1 MAFGRLWFSLKRRLG
16 FSSDDAGDNAL
27 AEVPSGI
34 AAMRA
39 SMPRSRR
46 TGFLTEQVF
55 ADEMMRFKQGGE
67 GPRLHVFSLSDFRR
81 AAGPKW
87 DRLQGLVEV
96 AFDTIIRRHVD
107 INTDVFTRLDAEIA
121 CLALPNADRSDAR
134 TRVASIAHD
143 LGAHLFGDSLV
154 DGRRPQVLA
163 ANLSLDDALTAEG
176 SMDRQAIEK
185 ALAQSAAAVAAEAV
199 KGKAPPA
206 KTNAGSV
213 FAISGNQ
220 TRPIDEPDWFIPDQG
235 ALHGADAPRKV
246 LRQANHLD
254 GADAKRETLTGGMRR
269 QSDGPTA
276 KKAQTVAAPP
286 TPASWFDDAVK
297 NLRGADAERQVLRIE
312 NAPPG
317 GSASGFSAESSLTM
331 VWTPTWVTGRN
342 EVAAFHARI
351 LRSDK
356 LRGPTLEGVHAYD
369 GLLPIEVLT
378 LDRFCATQA
387 AHELKNMHYTRQR
400 MGLTVPVH
408 WMSLS
413 PKSRDYIRMPFE
425 ECPPDAR
432 RRLLKMEIF
441 GVTPAVP
448 AAILSRMFAPLEGLG
463 CDVLVRL
470 PLAFPELISAVP
482 AARAVGVDL
491 AELSG
496 KERVGDAEL
505 FERLRAFRDTA
516 RQARK
521 ACYVWGVRRRPMI
534 VQLVKAGFSLV
545 NGPGIMC
552 DLAHPVLPPKAEQ

>member
-16 FSSDDAGDNAL
+16 LGANKTGKSAPDA
-27 AEVPSGI
+27 VPNSI
-34 AAMRA
+34 AAIRA

-46 TGFLTEQVF
+46 TGFLTEQAF
-55 ADEMMRFKQGGE
+55 ADEMMSLKNGGG

-81 AAGPKW
+81 AVGPKW
-87 DRLQGLVEV
+87 DRLQGLVEI

-107 INTDVFTRLDAEIA
+107 INKDVFTRLDAEIA
-121 CLALPNADRSDAR
+121 CLALPDADRSDAR
-134 TRVASIAHD
+134 SRVAGIAHD

-163 ANLSLDDALTAEG
+163 ANLSLDEALTAEG
-176 SMDRQAIEK
+176 LMDRHAIEK
-185 ALAQSAAAVAAEAV
+185 ALAQSAAALAVEAI
-199 KGKAPPA
+199 KEKAPPA
-206 KTNAGSV
+206 KARAGSV
-213 FAISGNQ
+213 FAISGHGSV
-220 TRPIDEPDWFIPDQG
+220 PLDEPDWFIPEQRP
-235 ALHGADAPRKV
+235 LRGADAARQV

-254 GADAKRETLTGGMRR
+254 GADAGRR
-269 QSDGPTA
+269 VID
-276 KKAQTVAAPP
+276 APP
-286 TPASWFDDAVK
+286 RHHGAEEQSASATSAASWFDDAVK
-297 NLRGADAERQVLRIE
+297 HLRGADAERQVLRIE
-312 NAPPG
+312 SAPQG
-317 GSASGFSAESSLTM
+317 ASASGFSAESTLTM

-356 LRGPTLEGVHAYD
+356 VRGPVLEGTHAYE

-378 LDRFCATQA
+378 LDRFCASQS
-387 AHELKNMHYTRQR
+387 AHELKAMHYTKQR

-413 PKSRDYIRMPFE
+413 PKSRDFIRMPFE
-425 ECPPDAR
+425 QCPADAR

-448 AAILSRMFAPLEGLG
+448 QAILSRMFAPLEGLG

-470 PLAFPELISAVP
+470 PLTAPGLIDALP

-491 AELSG
+491 AELSEQ
-496 KERVGDAEL
+496 ERVGDADL
-505 FERLRAFRDTA
+505 FRQLEVFRNTA

-521 ACYVWGVRRRPMI
+521 ACYVWGVRRRPLI

-552 DLAHPVLPPKAEQ
+552 DLAHPVLPAKATQ

>member
-16 FSSDDAGDNAL
+16 LSANETGQPSSGG
-27 AEVPSGI
+27 VPNTI
-34 AAMRA
+34 AAIRA

-46 TGFLTEQVF
+46 TGFLTEQAF
-55 ADEMMRFKQGGE
+55 ADEMMSLKNGGG

-81 AAGPKW
+81 AVGPKW

-107 INTDVFTRLDAEIA
+107 INKDVFTRLDAEIA
-121 CLALPNADRSDAR
+121 CLALPDTDRSDAR
-134 TRVASIAHD
+134 SRVAGIAHD
-143 LGAHLFGDSLV
+143 LGTHLFGDSLV

-163 ANLSLDDALTAEG
+163 ANLSLDEALTAEG
-176 SMDRQAIEK
+176 LMDRQAIDK
-185 ALAQSAAAVAAEAV
+185 ALAQSAAALAVEAV
-199 KGKAPPA
+199 KEKTPPA
-206 KTNAGSV
+206 KARAGSV
-213 FAISGNQ
+213 FAISGH
-220 TRPIDEPDWFIPDQG
+220 RSIPLDEPDWFIPDQNP
-235 ALHGADAPRKV
+235 LRGADAPRQV
-246 LRQANHLD
+246 LRQSNHLD
-254 GADAKRETLTGGMRR
+254 GADAQRR
-269 QSDGPTA
+269 VMDTA
-276 KKAQTVAAPP
+276 SMEQPANA
-286 TPASWFDDAVK
+286 TPASSWFDDAVK
-297 NLRGADAERQVLRIE
+297 HLRGADAERQVLRIE
-312 NAPPG
+312 NAPQG

-356 LRGPTLEGVHAYD
+356 LRGPVLEGVHAYE
-369 GLLPIEVLT
+369 GLLPVEVLT
-378 LDRFCATQA
+378 LDRFCASQA
-387 AHELKNMHYTRQR
+387 AHELKAMHYAKQR

-413 PKSRDYIRMPFE
+413 PKSRDFIRMPFE
-425 ECPPDAR
+425 ECPVDAR

-448 AAILSRMFAPLEGLG
+448 QAILSRMFAPLEGLG

-470 PLAFPELISAVP
+470 PLTAPTMIEALP

-491 AELSG
+491 AELS
-496 KERVGDAEL
+496 KQERVGDAEL
-505 FERLRAFRDTA
+505 FDQLEVFRNTA

-521 ACYVWGVRRRPMI
+521 ACYVWGVRRRPLI

-552 DLAHPVLPPKAEQ
+552 DLAHPVLPAKAPQ

>member
-16 FSSDDAGDNAL
+16 LGSDADGAGSL
-27 AEVPSGI
+27 VEVPQGI
-34 AAMRA
+34 AAIRA
-39 SMPRSRR
+39 NLPRSRR
-46 TGFLTEQVF
+46 TGFLTENAF

-67 GPRLHVFSLSDFRR
+67 GPRLHVFSLSDFRL

-107 INTDVFTRLDAEIA
+107 INKDVFTRLDAEIA
-121 CLALPNADRSDAR
+121 CLALPDANRSDAR
-134 TRVASIAHD
+134 DCVANIAQD

-163 ANLSLDDALTAEG
+163 ANLSLDEALTAEG
-176 SMDRQAIEK
+176 GMDRQAIEK
-185 ALAQSAAAVAAEAV
+185 ALALSAAAVAAEAV

-206 KTNAGSV
+206 KANAGSV

-220 TRPIDEPDWFIPDQG
+220 APKIEEPDWFIPDH
-235 ALHGADAPRKV
+235 APLRGADAPRKV
-246 LRQANHLD
+246 LRLDNHLSGAKAD
-254 GADAKRETLTGGMRR
+254 GD
-269 QSDGPTA
+269 
-276 KKAQTVAAPP
+276 APP
-286 TPASWFDDAVK
+286 ASSWFDDAVK
-297 NLRGADAERQVLRIE
+297 HLRGADAERRVMRIE
-312 NAPPG
+312 NAPQG
-317 GSASGFSAESSLTM
+317 GAGSGFSAESSLTM

-356 LRGPTLEGVHAYD
+356 MRGPTLEGMHAYD

-387 AHELKNMHYTRQR
+387 AHELKMMSYTRQR
-400 MGLTVPVH
+400 LGLTVPVH

-413 PKSRDYIRMPFE
+413 PKSRDFIRMPFE
-425 ECPPDAR
+425 ECPADAR

-441 GVTPAVP
+441 GVTPAIP
-448 AAILSRMFAPLEGLG
+448 QAILSRMFAPLEGLG

-470 PLAFPELISAVP
+470 PLAAPEMIDAVP
-482 AARAVGVDL
+482 LAKAVGVDL
-491 AELSG
+491 AALSNQ
-496 KERVGDAEL
+496 ERVGDDEL
-505 FERLRAFRDTA
+505 FQRLDAFRKSA

-521 ACYVWGVRRRPMI
+521 ACYVWGVRRRPLI
-534 VQLVKAGFSLV
+534 VQLIKAGFSLV

-552 DLAHPVLPPKAEQ
+552 DLAHPVLPTKAAQ

>member
-16 FSSDDAGDNAL
+16 LGSDAEGDGSL
-27 AEVPSGI
+27 VETPQGI
-34 AAMRA
+34 AAIRA
-39 SMPRSRR
+39 SLPRSRR
-46 TGFLTEQVF
+46 TGFLNEKAF

-67 GPRLHVFSLSDFRR
+67 GPRLHVFSLSDFRL

-87 DRLQGLVEV
+87 ERLQGLVEV

-107 INTDVFTRLDAEIA
+107 IHKDVFTRLDAEIA
-121 CLALPNADRSDAR
+121 CLALPDATRSDAR
-134 TRVASIAHD
+134 DRVANIAQD

-163 ANLSLDDALTAEG
+163 ANLSLDEALTAEG
-176 SMDRQAIEK
+176 GMDRQAIEK

-206 KTNAGSV
+206 KARAGSI

-220 TRPIDEPDWFIPDQG
+220 TARIEEPDWFIPDQEP
-235 ALHGADAPRKV
+235 LRGADAPRKV
-246 LRQANHLD
+246 LRLAHHLA
-254 GADAKRETLTGGMRR
+254 GADAKGQILSVDSHHGSAD
-269 QSDGPTA
+269 QSSRAAGEGA
-276 KKAQTVAAPP
+276 AAQAS
-286 TPASWFDDAVK
+286 SWFEDAVQH
-297 NLRGADAERQVLRIE
+297 LRGADAERRVMCIE
-312 NAPPG
+312 NAPQG
-317 GSASGFSAESSLTM
+317 GAPSGFSAESSLTM

-356 LRGPTLEGVHAYD
+356 IRGPTLEGVHAYD

-387 AHELKNMHYTRQR
+387 AHELKMMSYTRQR
-400 MGLTVPVH
+400 LGLTVPVH

-413 PKSRDYIRMPFE
+413 PKSRDFIRMPFE
-425 ECPPDAR
+425 ACPADAR

-441 GVTPAVP
+441 GVSPSLP
-448 AAILSRMFAPLEGLG
+448 PAILSRMFAPLEGLG

-470 PLAFPELISAVP
+470 PLAAPQMIDAIP
-482 AARAVGVDL
+482 AAKAVGVDL
-491 AELSG
+491 AELSNQ
-496 KERVGDAEL
+496 ERVGDAEL
-505 FERLRAFRDTA
+505 FERLDVFRKTA
-516 RQARK
+516 RQTRK
-521 ACYVWGVRRRPMI
+521 ACYVWGVRRRPLI

-552 DLAHPVLPPKAEQ
+552 DLAHPVLPTKAAQ

>member
-16 FSSDDAGDNAL
+16 LGANKTGKSAPDA
-27 AEVPSGI
+27 VPNSI
-34 AAMRA
+34 AAIRA

-55 ADEMMRFKQGGE
+55 ADEMMSLKHGGD
-67 GPRLHVFSLSDFRR
+67 GPRLHVFSLSDFRQ
-81 AAGPKW
+81 AVGPKW

-107 INTDVFTRLDAEIA
+107 INKDVFTRLDAEIA
-121 CLALPNADRSDAR
+121 CLALPGTDRSDAR
-134 TRVASIAHD
+134 SRVAGIAHD

-163 ANLSLDDALTAEG
+163 ANLSLDEALTAEG
-176 SMDRQAIEK
+176 LMDREAIDK
-185 ALAQSAAAVAAEAV
+185 ALAQSAAALAVEAV
-199 KGKAPPA
+199 KEKAPPA
-206 KTNAGSV
+206 KARAGSV
-213 FAISGNQ
+213 FAISGHQ
-220 TRPIDEPDWFIPDQG
+220 PTPLDEPDWFIPGQG
-235 ALHGADAPRKV
+235 PLRGADA
-246 LRQANHLD
+246 Q
-254 GADAKRETLTGGMRR
+254 RR
-269 QSDGPTA
+269 VMNAVSMEQPASA
-276 KKAQTVAAPP
+276 
-286 TPASWFDDAVK
+286 TPASSWFDDAVK
-297 NLRGADAERQVLRIE
+297 HLRGADAERQVLRIE
-312 NAPPG
+312 NAPQG
-317 GSASGFSAESSLTM
+317 GSTSGFSAESSLTM

-356 LRGPTLEGVHAYD
+356 VRGPVLEGVHAYE
-369 GLLPIEVLT
+369 GLLPVEVLT
-378 LDRFCATQA
+378 LDRFCASQS
-387 AHELKNMHYTRQR
+387 AHELKAMHYTKQR

-413 PKSRDYIRMPFE
+413 PKSRDFIRMPFE
-425 ECPPDAR
+425 ECPTDAR

-448 AAILSRMFAPLEGLG
+448 QAILSRMFAPLEGLG

-470 PLAFPELISAVP
+470 PLTAPGLIDALP

-491 AELSG
+491 AELSRQ
-496 KERVGDAEL
+496 ERVGDAEL
-505 FERLRAFRDTA
+505 FRQLEVFRNTA

-521 ACYVWGVRRRPMI
+521 ACYVWGVRRRPLI

-552 DLAHPVLPPKAEQ
+552 DLAHPVLPAKAPQ